1 MTNRKFLLYPMYVP
15 QYLSGP
21 APMKLYTRA
30 KTANGV
36 IVSICVYCAHKLAA
50 PTRKALRLA
59 ERAHNCPLKQEAQ
72 GGTTYSAPPH
82 Q

>member
-1 MTNRKFLLYPMYVP
+1 
-15 QYLSGP
+15 
-21 APMKLYTRA
+21 MKLYTRA

-72 GGTTYSAPPH
+72 GGTTYSTPPH

>member
-1 MTNRKFLLYPMYVP
+1 
-15 QYLSGP
+15 
-21 APMKLYTRA
+21 MKLYTRA

-36 IVSICVYCAHKLAA
+36 IVSMCVYCSHKLAA
-50 PTRKALRLA
+50 PTGKALRFA
-59 ERAHNCPLKQEAQ
+59 EKAHNCPLKQGAQ